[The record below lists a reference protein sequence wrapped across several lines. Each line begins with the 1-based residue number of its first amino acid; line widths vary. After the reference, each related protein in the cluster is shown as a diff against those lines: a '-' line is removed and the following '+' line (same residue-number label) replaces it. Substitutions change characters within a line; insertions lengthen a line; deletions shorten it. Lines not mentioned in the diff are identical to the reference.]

1 MARRFIVAALALA
14 AAPAAVV
21 APSAVS
27 AGPAAITLDGHGY
40 GHGVGMSQWGAYGYA
55 VDSGWTAAQILDHY
69 YGGTVPAMSAEST
82 ITVRL
87 LALDGQQ
94 TAVVNDNGNLV
105 VDGVPGGPWRSVI
118 VREVSPSSYAVWAR
132 ADAAVCPN
140 AADALASGWTQV
152 AAAVG
157 PAVVVRPNRDT
168 SSSGNLG
175 DLAAVCEP
183 SGKIRSYRGLLRAVN
198 ASDGA
203 NRTVNE
209 APLEQYLRSVVA
221 GEVSAGWAAAGGGR
235 GVQALQAQ
243 AVAARSYALAENRA
257 PWAKTCDLQFCQVYA
272 GAAWRA
278 SPGAAFTVV
287 EKQPIDA
294 AVSATAGMVRRMG
307 SASGP
312 IAYTM
317 FSSSSGGHTAPT
329 TLGFA
334 PVPDDG
340 DATAANPHHNWSV
353 TLDASAIQSAF
364 PSIGTFERLSVLSR
378 NGYGD
383 WGGRVTSAEVRGGSG
398 AVTVTG
404 DQLRTALGLKSNWFN
419 VRGVTSACDGR
430 TPPPLTA
437 PADLPA
443 GAGFTPVA
451 PSRLAD
457 TRTGIGVP
465 AGRVPGGCTLVID
478 TGQAGASGVAVNIT
492 AINPVATGYLTAY
505 ACGQEQPF
513 ASVLQPLAATTVGG
527 SSVVPVDPSGRLC
540 LYTRVTTDVVVDLFG
555 RYDPGSGAR
564 YEPITA
570 VRRLD
575 SRSGAALAAGSTTR
589 LKLGGVG
596 AVPAAAVGATVTV
609 QAANPSGRG
618 YVSLFACGE
627 SPPLV
632 SSINAMPGL
641 TLANHGHVRLSSTG
655 ELCVFTS
662 TSMHVTI
669 DVSGWFG
676 ATATTRYLALK
687 PARAA
692 DSREG
697 VGFAGRF
704 AAGSSATLR
713 LAGVAGLPSADTIR
727 SVAAEVI
734 AVAPA
739 VHGFLTVHPCYPALP
754 ALSMNRFV
762 TGGSTAALV
771 TAPVSAAG
779 DWCVYASAD
788 THVVVDVS
796 GVYVTG

>member
-1 MARRFIVAALALA
+1 MPRRLALVLA
-14 AAPAAVV
+14 LFAFAPVV
-21 APSAVS
+21 EAPPSAV

-55 VDSGWTAAQILDHY
+55 VDAGWSAAQILDHF
-69 YGGTVPAMSAEST
+69 YGGTVAATSPEST
-82 ITVRL
+82 ITIRL

-105 VDGVPGGPWRSVI
+105 VDGVSGGPWRSVV
-118 VREVSPSSYAVWAR
+118 VREVAPSSYAVWGR
-132 ADAAVCPN
+132 TDAVVCPT
-140 AADALASGWTQV
+140 AADTLAAGWTQV
-152 AAAVG
+152 ASAAG
-157 PAVVVRPNRDT
+157 PAVVVRPNSDT
-168 SSSGNLG
+168 SSSASMG

-183 SGKIRSYRGLLRAVN
+183 SGKLRSYRGLIRAVN

-221 GEVSAGWAAAGGGR
+221 SEVSSGWAAAGGGR

-243 AVAARSYALAENRA
+243 AVAARSYALAETRA

-278 SPGAAFTVV
+278 APGAAYTAV
-287 EKQPIDA
+287 EKPPIDA
-294 AVSATAGMVRRMG
+294 AVGATARMVRRVG
-307 SASGP
+307 TASGP
-312 IAYTM
+312 VAYTM

-329 TLGFA
+329 ALGFT
-334 PVPDDG
+334 PVVDAG

-353 TLDASAIQSAF
+353 TIDAPAIQAAF
-364 PSIGTFERLSVLSR
+364 PTIGTFERLSVMAR

-383 WGGRVTSAEVRGGSG
+383 WGGRVTSVEVRGGSG
-398 AVTVTG
+398 LVTVTG

-419 VRGVTSACDGR
+419 VRGEASACDVR
-430 TPPPLTA
+430 TPPPLA
-437 PADLPA
+437 EPADLPA

-451 PSRLAD
+451 PTRLAD
-457 TRTGIGVP
+457 TRIGVGVP

-478 TGQAGASGVAVNIT
+478 TGQPGASGVAVNIT

-513 ASVLQPLAATTVGG
+513 ASVLQPLASTTVGG

-540 LYTRVTTDVVVDLFG
+540 LYSRVTTDVVVDLFG

-564 YEPITA
+564 YEPIAA
-570 VRRLD
+570 VRRFD
-575 SRSGAALAAGSTTR
+575 SRSGAAVIAGSTTR
-589 LKLGGVG
+589 VQIAGAGV
-596 AVPAAAVGATVTV
+596 VPAGAVGATVTV
-609 QAANPSGRG
+609 HAANPNGRG

-627 SPPLV
+627 PPPLV

-641 TLANHGHVRLSSTG
+641 SLANHGHVSLSASG
-655 ELCVFTS
+655 ELCVFAS
-662 TSMHVTI
+662 TSMHVAV

-676 ATATTRYLALK
+676 PTATTRYLALK

-697 VGFAGRF
+697 VGFSGRF
-704 AAGSSATLR
+704 AAGSSAPLR
-713 LAGVAGLPSADTIR
+713 LAGVAGLPSAATIR

-739 VHGFLTVHPCYPALP
+739 AHGFLTVHPCYASLP
-754 ALSMNRFV
+754 AVSMNRFI

-771 TAPVSAAG
+771 TAPVNAAG